1 MKKYKIRKG
10 KNSSRPRL
18 IKFWRNKKEFNF
30 SFILT
35 TSCWYP
41 KEVVSIPGISKIGGV
56 SFGIH
61 AEDLGP
67 FNKIIPRRWIN
78 SLVIGWKPSEEFGTF
93 DLFGINDNKGVETRP
108 KLNYKIKAGQKINV
122 RIVKYNEFVLLHIN
136 GKLVKTIILN
146 GNINFGY
153 YLGFYHGGKDAAYWD
168 MTSYLEIK

>member
-10 KNSSRPRL
+10 KHSSRPRL

-41 KEVVSIPGISKIGGV
+41 EEIVNTSGISKIGGV

-61 AEDLGP
+61 AEDLG
-67 FNKIIPRRWIN
+67 FLNKIIPRRWIN
-78 SLVIGWKPSEEFGTF
+78 SLVIGWQPDKEFGVF
-93 DLFGINDNKGVETRP
+93 NLFAINDNEGEETRP
-108 KLNYKIKAGQKINV
+108 NLNYKIRAGQKINV
-122 RIVKYNEFVLLHIN
+122 RITNYNKFVLLHIN
-136 GKLVKTIILN
+136 GKLVKTVFLN

-153 YLGFYHGGKDAAYWD
+153 YLGFYHGGKDAAYWG